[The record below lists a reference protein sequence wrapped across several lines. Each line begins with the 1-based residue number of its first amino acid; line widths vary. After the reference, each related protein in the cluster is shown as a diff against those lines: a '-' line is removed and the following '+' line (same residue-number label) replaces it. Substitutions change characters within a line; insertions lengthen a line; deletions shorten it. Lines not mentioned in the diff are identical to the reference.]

1 MNLNLEVYVHE
12 PVHGSMRHGVFC
24 LVLAVCKYYPV
35 KEAILADFIAMT
47 FKDKN
52 DIRIK
57 FYYISINHS
66 SEE

>member
-1 MNLNLEVYVHE
+1 
-12 PVHGSMRHGVFC
+12 
-24 LVLAVCKYYPV
+24 V